1 MTHATP
7 IASPRHDTLPTV
19 TVRSGRGTARQTIRV
34 DTDLWDRFGAAAE
47 QAGTDRSEALRAFI
61 RWYLREQG
69 AKMPKRPATG
79 EGDHGEPARS
89 G

>member
-7 IASPRHDTLPTV
+7 IPAPRHDTLTPV

-61 RWYLREQG
+61 RWYLREPG
-69 AKMPKRPATG
+69 ARMPKRPAADERDQGGDAG
-79 EGDHGEPARS
+79 E
-89 G
+89 